1 MLVILIQKLFV
12 IIIISIIIILYIN
25 YLMNRMASGVVW
37 LNRFI
42 FFLHM
47 AIVITV

>member
-37 LNRFI
+37 QS
-42 FFLHM
+42 
-47 AIVITV
+47 